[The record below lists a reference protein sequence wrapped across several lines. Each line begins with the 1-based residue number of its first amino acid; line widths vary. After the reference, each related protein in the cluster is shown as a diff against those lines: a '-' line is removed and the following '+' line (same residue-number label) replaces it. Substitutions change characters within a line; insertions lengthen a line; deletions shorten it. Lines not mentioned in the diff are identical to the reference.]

1 MLATLLMVG
10 MGQAF
15 AAGHELSFE
24 ASRIGV
30 AGPSWDVVSAD
41 PGYASVGLRG
51 VYGFSKNLGLVVGW
65 QRGVDGSDVEVY
77 SADGGLEEAEFRAG
91 FIGNALRVGPKAQ
104 VARWRWVAPYAT
116 AQASVSVGRVSF
128 DTDPDRDDNVGQVQD
143 TAWSFGGF
151 AAAGVDLKPVK
162 VTKGL
167 RLGAHLEAGYG
178 LQSAY
183 RFETNDGAADLGGFG
198 MRGLVV
204 SGGAGVRF

>member
-91 FIGNALRVGPKAQ
+91 FIGNALR
-104 VARWRWVAPYAT
+104 VAPYAT